1 MSVKL
6 NSQRR
11 ILGLSIIAGIAI
23 WLLDAI
29 LGYASSPPGTTFVYM
44 LFHDNSPYEMYTR
57 VAFFLAFVGM
67 GILLA
72 AFVGKL
78 RKADDDKNTVST
90 CIADDVTEQTKDT
103 EAIEQSAR
111 FLDTIFHSIRDPFV
125 ILDRDYTIV
134 RANRAYSALKNIVL
148 GDLTDRK
155 CYEVTRNRS
164 AVCDDCI
171 VAKTFRTGDPSS
183 KEKKVLAR
191 HGTEEWVEIY
201 TYPII
206 NEAQDVTHVIEYVRN
221 ITDRKRAD
229 EQRQLF
235 IQELELL
242 SSVDALTGLLN
253 RRMLY
258 DRLRHE
264 IERVRRYKVDLALMF
279 CDLDYFKEIN
289 DTHGHKVGDEVLK
302 MVAGILKKSLRTS
315 DIVGR
320 YGGDEFLLVLP
331 QTSLK
336 GAHDLAER
344 IRGAVQE
351 MRYEV
356 YEGQS
361 VGTTMSIGVT
371 YYTGGETDVDALI
384 NRIDTALYVSKRAG
398 KNQVYSLA

>member
-1 MSVKL
+1 VKL
-6 NSQRR
+6 DSQSR
-11 ILGLSIIAGIAI
+11 ILGLSIIAGIVI

-29 LGYASSPPGTTFVYM
+29 LGYASSPSGTTFVYM
-44 LFHDNSPYEMYTR
+44 LFHDNSPHEMYTR
-57 VAFFLAFVGM
+57 AAFFLAFVGM

-72 AFVGKL
+72 AFLGKL
-78 RKADDDKNTVST
+78 RKADDDKNTVRT

-148 GDLTDRK
+148 GDLIDRK

-171 VAKTFRTGDPSS
+171 VARTFRTGDPSS
-183 KEKKVLAR
+183 KEKKVPAR

-289 DTHGHKVGDEVLK
+289 DTHGHNVGDEVLK

-344 IRGAVQE
+344 IREAVQE

>member
-6 NSQRR
+6 KPEHK
-11 ILGLSIIAGIAI
+11 ILGLSITGGIVI

-29 LGYASSPPGTTFVYM
+29 LGYAASPSGTTFVSM
-44 LFHDNSPYEMYTR
+44 LFHDTSPHELYSR
-57 VAFFLAFVGM
+57 VALSLAFVGM

-72 AFVGKL
+72 AFFGKL
-78 RKADDDKNTVST
+78 RKADDDKKNVNTS
-90 CIADDVTEQTKDT
+90 IADDVSEEKKDKET
-103 EAIEQSAR
+103 IEQSAR

-125 ILDRDYTIV
+125 ILDRNYTIV
-134 RANRAYSALKNIVL
+134 RANRAYSALKNVVL
-148 GDLTDRK
+148 EDLIDRK
-155 CYEVTRNRS
+155 CYEITRNRS
-164 AVCDDCI
+164 AVCDECI
-171 VAKTFRTGDPSS
+171 VAKTFRTGDPCS
-183 KEKKVLAR
+183 KEKKVPTR
-191 HGTEEWVEIY
+191 HGAEEWIEIY

-206 NEAQDVTHVIEYVRN
+206 DEQHEVSHVIEYVRN

-235 IQELELL
+235 IQELEML

-302 MVAGILKKSLRTS
+302 LVAGILKKSLRTS

-320 YGGDEFLLVLP
+320 YGGDEFLVVLP

-344 IRGAVQE
+344 IRETVQE

-361 VGTTMSIGVT
+361 IGTTMSIGVT

-398 KNQVYSLA
+398 KNQVYSLV

>member
-1 MSVKL
+1 MKL

-11 ILGLSIIAGIAI
+11 ILGLSIIAGIVI
-23 WLLDAI
+23 WLLDAV
-29 LGYASSPPGTTFVYM
+29 LGYASSPSGTSFTYM
-44 LFHDNSPYEMYTR
+44 LFHDNSPYGMYTR
-57 VAFFLAFVGM
+57 AAFFLAFIGM
-67 GILLA
+67 GISLST
-72 AFVGKL
+72 FFGKL
-78 RKADDDKNTVST
+78 KKAEDDRNTVST
-90 CIADDVTEQTKDT
+90 CIAGDVSEKKKEKET
-103 EAIEQSAR
+103 IEQSAR

-125 ILDRDYTIV
+125 ILDCNYTIV
-134 RANRAYSALKNIVL
+134 RANRAYSALKNVGL
-148 GDLTDRK
+148 GDLIDRK

-171 VAKTFRTGDPSS
+171 VAKTVRTGEPSS
-183 KEKKVLAR
+183 KEKKVPSR
-191 HGTEEWVEIY
+191 HGTEEWIEIY

-206 NEAQDVTHVIEYVRN
+206 NEEHEVTHVIEYVRN

-235 IQELELL
+235 IQELEML

-320 YGGDEFLLVLP
+320 YGGDEFLIVLP

-344 IRGAVQE
+344 IREAVQE

>member
-1 MSVKL
+1 V
-6 NSQRR
+6 
-11 ILGLSIIAGIAI
+11 
-23 WLLDAI
+23 
-29 LGYASSPPGTTFVYM
+29 PT
-44 LFHDNSPYEMYTR
+44 
-57 VAFFLAFVGM
+57 
-67 GILLA
+67 
-72 AFVGKL
+72 
-78 RKADDDKNTVST
+78 
-90 CIADDVTEQTKDT
+90 
-103 EAIEQSAR
+103 
-111 FLDTIFHSIRDPFV
+111 
-125 ILDRDYTIV
+125 
-134 RANRAYSALKNIVL
+134 
-148 GDLTDRK
+148 
-155 CYEVTRNRS
+155 
-164 AVCDDCI
+164 
-171 VAKTFRTGDPSS
+171 
-183 KEKKVLAR
+183 R
-191 HGTEEWVEIY
+191 HGAEEWIEIY

-206 NEAQDVTHVIEYVRN
+206 DEQREVSHVIEYVRN

-235 IQELELL
+235 IQELEML

-302 MVAGILKKSLRTS
+302 LVAGILKKSLRTS

-320 YGGDEFLLVLP
+320 YGGDEFLVVLP

-344 IRGAVQE
+344 IRETVQE

-361 VGTTMSIGVT
+361 IGTTMSIGVT

-398 KNQVYSLA
+398 KNQVYSLV